1 MLILD
6 KLLEEIKK
14 LKQEDANSVSF
25 YIILESIKNILNKN
39 SLLNFSSGNYKF
51 RNGELIYRDKIVNAL
66 TSINEDLRMLYTQ
79 SQDIKQVNYDDKL
92 SNMESDISTLEVEAF
107 KADPNYYMNTTG
119 DDEIV
124 QILTSEDIVSSS
136 NIEEVTS
143 VSFTTA
149 IPITNALTKVEYTI
163 HPTSSTFNNQKRIT
177 SIGKLLGNSAPN
189 SGEDGIYF
197 PPSLKDI
204 FTSGYDVSFYRT
216 NTEEK
221 EEFMQGKG
229 EEYNMINLADTDYDY
244 DAYNTLELEN
254 ITLNIDYIFSSTI
267 FLIAFEL
274 LNGSYP
280 HVYFDS
286 NEITPYNDTYELY
299 NLNNDKISLMI
310 DGKSANYSSQDRLAF
325 ELKRTKIQTVEYFNS
340 TTTNKYHL
348 EDLDNVEEHIT
359 ELIYEEK

>member
-107 KADPNYYMNTTG
+107 RADPNYYMNTTG

-124 QILTSEDIVSSS
+124 QILTVDDIKSSS
-136 NIEEVTS
+136 NIEAVTS

-149 IPITNALTKVEYTI
+149 IPITKGFTGVTYTI
-163 HPTSSTFNNQKRIT
+163 YTTLPKLNNKKRIT
-177 SIGKLLGNSAPN
+177 STGKLLGNSDPD
-189 SGEDGIYF
+189 SGEDGVYY
-197 PPSLKDI
+197 PPLLDDI
-204 FTSGYDVSFYRT
+204 FTNGYDISFYRT
-216 NTEEK
+216 NRKEK
-221 EEFMQGKG
+221 KQFMKDKG
-229 EEYNMINLADTDYDY
+229 AEYNMINLADDDYNYEASDP
-244 DAYNTLELEN
+244 EN
-254 ITLNIDYIFSSTI
+254 ITLNIDYTFSSKI
-267 FLIAFEL
+267 FLIAFKL

-286 NEITPYNDTYELY
+286 NEITPYKGIYELY
-299 NLNNDKISLMI
+299 NLNNKKISLMI
-310 DGKSANYSSQDRLAF
+310 DGKSANYSSQNRLAF
-325 ELKRTKIQTVEYFNS
+325 ELKRTKIQTVKYFNS

-348 EDLDNVEEHIT
+348 EDLDNVEDYIT
-359 ELIYEEK
+359 ELKYEESG